1 MIHILLASNI
11 GLETYTT
18 ILTPHSSPVT
28 CLILKSGS
36 LDYIF
41 WFLAYIKFHYSVPS
55 CGIFLTLCLVLVKP
69 FPLEIISSLSG
80 IHLNEVFSR
89 MTLQLFY
96 LFSLSLLFFVFSN
109 FTFQLY
115 QVFHLNFQFSK
126 ALQLVLFIF
135 MHAISYLCMKLNIY
149 YSAKF
154 SPSTDY
160 ISQVDF
166 LFVFW
171 NLYFMCESFC
181 RNLALLTV

>member
-115 QVFHLNFQFSK
+115 QVFHLNF
-126 ALQLVLFIF
+126 
-135 MHAISYLCMKLNIY
+135 
-149 YSAKF
+149 
-154 SPSTDY
+154 
-160 ISQVDF
+160 
-166 LFVFW
+166 
-171 NLYFMCESFC
+171 
-181 RNLALLTV
+181 